1 MDHQR
6 RLPHQFPDGA
16 DLFLTWHLY
25 GSLPPARYPPAGKM
39 SAGKAFV
46 WMDRYLDTTRDGPMW
61 LQNPAVAEIVEH
73 AMFREVQLQH
83 CRLHACVVMANHVH
97 ILITPLLCPSVAL
110 QSLKGF
116 SAREA
121 NRFPEPYRPCLLAS
135 RVVRSLDAQRQRV
148 DASERLHREQSGD
161 RWTRT
166 SGRRL
171 PVVQCMART
180 NLMWRSLQA
189 AASTSV
195 DVAG

>member
-1 MDHQR
+1 MSRMDHQR

-83 CRLHACVVMANHVH
+83 CRLHAYVVMANHVH

-121 NRFPEPYRPCLLAS
+121 NRFLNRTGHAFWQAESY
-135 RVVRSLDAQRQRV
+135 D
-148 DASERLHREQSGD
+148 H
-161 RWTRT
+161 WTRSANEWT
-166 SGRRL
+166 RVKGYIENN
-171 PVVQCMART
+171 PVTAGLVHQAGDYRWSSA
-180 NLMWRSLQA
+180 WRGP
-189 AASTSV
+189 T
-195 DVAG
+195 